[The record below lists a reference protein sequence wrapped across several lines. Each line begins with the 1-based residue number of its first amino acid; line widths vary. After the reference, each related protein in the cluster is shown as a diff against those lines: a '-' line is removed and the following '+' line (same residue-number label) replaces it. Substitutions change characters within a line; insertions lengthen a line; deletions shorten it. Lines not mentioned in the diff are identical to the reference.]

1 MDELQRLLAPGDEIT
16 TKSGVKIKM
25 VKGNDGSLL
34 FKKELPV
41 MTPGRVSWLCS
52 FIHHTEHWQWQ
63 PSTQQFSS
71 ESTAAAPRPS
81 QKKPKRVSLLTSID
95 PKNIIDITDK
105 EDAPPTADTPPTSSV
120 PASSYSF
127 RNRRAAQGKL
137 VYDVK
142 YHPMDDSIR
151 PSQAAKCRSAHGE
164 EQLSSDDSSEASVQ
178 GDGSDS
184 DEEEENN
191 KEEEQKSR
199 PAKKGKKRARSPYQ
213 SPEPT
218 RRSSRRIATP
228 RVSYNMSIHP
238 QDRDLEESSTTDS
251 SGEAAA
257 PGPKR
262 KTSSRSITA
271 KSPSRQ
277 HGTSMSVTQGRTGVS
292 SPTLISS
299 EPADVEDD
307 EPANIADDEPAD
319 IADEPAILEDG
330 ERDDYYNASCERDG
344 EMTLVEEQGRSCI
357 DPHPTPKWRWE
368 WHGMGLYWSHE

>member
-1 MDELQRLLAPGDEIT
+1 LTSLASEIT

-25 VKGNDGSLL
+25 VKGNDGSLP
-34 FKKELPV
+34 FKKELLV
-41 MTPGRVSWLCS
+41 MIPGSVSWICS

-63 PSTQQFSS
+63 PSSQQSSS

-81 QKKPKRVSLLTSID
+81 QKKKAKRVSLLTSID
-95 PKNIIDITDK
+95 PKNIIDN
-105 EDAPPTADTPPTSSV
+105 EDAPPTTDTLPTSSM

-137 VYDVK
+137 IYDVK

-151 PSQAAKCRSAHGE
+151 PSQAAKRRSAHGE
-164 EQLSSDDSSEASVQ
+164 EQVSSDDSSEASVQ

-184 DEEEENN
+184 DEEKEDN

-199 PAKKGKKRARSPYQ
+199 PAKKGKKRARSPSQ

-218 RRSSRRIATP
+218 RRSSRRTATP

-251 SGEAAA
+251 GGEAAT
-257 PGPKR
+257 PVPKR
-262 KTSSRSITA
+262 KTSSRSVLA
-271 KSPSRQ
+271 KPPSRRR
-277 HGTSMSVTQGRTGVS
+277 GTSMSVTQGRTGVS

-299 EPADVEDD
+299 EHADVEDD
-307 EPANIADDEPAD
+307 EPANIADDEPVDIADDEPVD
-319 IADEPAILEDG
+319 IADEPATLEDG
-330 ERDDYYNASCERDG
+330 ESDDYYNTSCERDG

-357 DPHPTPKWRWE
+357 DLHPTPKWRWE

>member
-1 MDELQRLLAPGDEIT
+1 
-16 TKSGVKIKM
+16 
-25 VKGNDGSLL
+25 
-34 FKKELPV
+34 
-41 MTPGRVSWLCS
+41 
-52 FIHHTEHWQWQ
+52 
-63 PSTQQFSS
+63 
-71 ESTAAAPRPS
+71 
-81 QKKPKRVSLLTSID
+81 VSLLTSID
-95 PKNIIDITDK
+95 PKNIIEN
-105 EDAPPTADTPPTSSV
+105 EDAPPTTDTLPTSSM

-127 RNRRAAQGKL
+127 RNRRAAQGKFI
-137 VYDVK
+137 YDVK

-151 PSQAAKCRSAHGE
+151 PSQAAKRRSAHGE
-164 EQLSSDDSSEASVQ
+164 EQVSSDDSSEASVQ
-178 GDGSDS
+178 GDDSDS
-184 DEEEENN
+184 DEEEEDN

-199 PAKKGKKRARSPYQ
+199 PAKKGKKRTRSPSQ

-218 RRSSRRIATP
+218 RRSSRRTATP

-251 SGEAAA
+251 GGEAAA

-262 KTSSRSITA
+262 KTSSRSVTA

-299 EPADVEDD
+299 EPADVEGD

-319 IADEPAILEDG
+319 IADEPATLEDG
-330 ERDDYYNASCERDG
+330 ECDDYYNASCERDG

-357 DPHPTPKWRWE
+357 DPHSTPK
-368 WHGMGLYWSHE
+368 

>member
-1 MDELQRLLAPGDEIT
+1 LTSLAPEIT
-16 TKSGVKIKM
+16 TKSGLKIKM

-34 FKKELPV
+34 FKKELLV
-41 MTPGRVSWLCS
+41 MTPGSVSWLCS

-63 PSTQQFSS
+63 LSSQQSSS
-71 ESTAAAPRPS
+71 ESTAAAPCPP
-81 QKKPKRVSLLTSID
+81 QKKKAKRLSLLTSID
-95 PKNIIDITDK
+95 PRNIIDITDN
-105 EDAPPTADTPPTSSV
+105 EDAPSTADTPPTSSM

-127 RNRRAAQGKL
+127 RNRRAARGKL
-137 VYDVK
+137 IYDVK

-151 PSQAAKCRSAHGE
+151 PSQAAKRRSAHGE
-164 EQLSSDDSSEASVQ
+164 EQVSSDDSSEASVQ
-178 GDGSDS
+178 GDGSDL
-184 DEEEENN
+184 DEEKEGK

-199 PAKKGKKRARSPYQ
+199 PAKKGKKRARSPSQ

-218 RRSSRRIATP
+218 RRSSRRTATL

-238 QDRDLEESSTTDS
+238 QDRDLEESSADDS
-251 SGEAAA
+251 DDEAAA

-262 KTSSRSITA
+262 KTSSRSVTV

-299 EPADVEDD
+299 EPANVEDD
-307 EPANIADDEPAD
+307 EPADKADEPAD
-319 IADEPAILEDG
+319 IADEPATLEDG
-330 ERDDYYNASCERDG
+330 ERDDYYNTSCERDG